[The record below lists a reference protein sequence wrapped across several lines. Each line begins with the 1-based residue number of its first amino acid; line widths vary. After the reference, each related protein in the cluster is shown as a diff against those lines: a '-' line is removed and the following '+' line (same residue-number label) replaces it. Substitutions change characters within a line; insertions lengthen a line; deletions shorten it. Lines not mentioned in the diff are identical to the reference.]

1 MTAHDP
7 REQPK
12 FMFKVSDLF
21 LPYIKEC
28 IRKSVCCASKKS
40 RLTHQKRKKKKGG
53 RGGASLF
60 SRKRLI
66 YSNKK
71 KNLTKNNKKIY
82 IQCQSLQMLRHSEL
96 RCSHNHTLNLP
107 L

>member
-53 RGGASLF
+53 RGGGITF
-60 SRKRLI
+60 QQ
-66 YSNKK
+66 
-71 KNLTKNNKKIY
+71 KKID
-82 IQCQSLQMLRHSEL
+82 IQ
-96 RCSHNHTLNLP
+96 
-107 L
+107 